1 MKKETAKPFGHGVF
15 PSGILRSDSF
25 ISSCLISLN
34 RVMLFLRDK
43 TRDVMSYVL
52 NVNISLDLRFCEDI
66 REVADHS
73 GFQGF
78 FLLFYV
84 PISQTQRFNVVFG
97 SVLDG

>member
-1 MKKETAKPFGHGVF
+1 
-15 PSGILRSDSF
+15 
-25 ISSCLISLN
+25 
-34 RVMLFLRDK
+34 MLFLRDK

-73 GFQGF
+73 CFQVF

-84 PISQTQRFNVVFG
+84 PISQTQRFNVVIG